1 MGILMIKISVIY
13 LLIGMVLGMYMSIA
27 FDFAMSSVHSH
38 VSLLGWTTMTLA
50 GILYNTF
57 PVMMQSVLCKI
68 QFYLFNIGLPIM
80 LISMALIVVGT
91 DGMVPV
97 VSTGASLVSLGILL
111 FTINVFTSLK
121 NDRINPIFVG
131 KTAFHSIP

>member
-13 LLIGMVLGMYMSIA
+13 LFIGTALGMYISIVG
-27 FDFAMSSVHSH
+27 DFILSTVHTH

-50 GILYNTF
+50 GIIYHTF
-57 PVMMQSVLCKI
+57 PKMTQSVLCKI

-80 LISMALIVVGT
+80 LIALTFQQTGT
-91 DGMVPV
+91 EGMVPII
-97 VSTGASLVSLGILL
+97 SIGASLTSIAILL

-121 NDRINPIFVG
+121 E
-131 KTAFHSIP
+131 